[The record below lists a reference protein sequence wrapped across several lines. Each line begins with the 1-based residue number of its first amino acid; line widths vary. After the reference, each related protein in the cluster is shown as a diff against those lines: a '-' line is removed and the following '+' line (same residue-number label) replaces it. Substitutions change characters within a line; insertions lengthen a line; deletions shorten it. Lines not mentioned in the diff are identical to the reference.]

1 MGRVERRWDWNGFH
15 WVMHKVLVAMVGWLE
30 RQTLSK
36 ATATLVRSEIWL
48 LWYDLP
54 KKDNIMP

>member
-1 MGRVERRWDWNGFH
+1 MGLKWLSLGHAEG
-15 WVMHKVLVAMVGWLE
+15 KPLLVVMVGWLE

-36 ATATLVRSEIWL
+36 ATSTLVRSEIWL

-54 KKDNIMP
+54 KKTQYQSVKE